1 MEHTHYKCRN
11 CGNVFLQENAH
22 KVDEINGEYEAC
34 PRCEYVNPQE
44 FTPCENCGKEMT
56 DEAIEYGLC
65 KECLIKSADYET
77 AYDFMKS
84 VGDLPLFMFEYVLGV
99 QEPVE
104 MNDLLMQ
111 EIEMM
116 FKRHKV
122 EDLLY
127 NKPLLLNKI
136 KEYIEEDLWRFSD
149 YLKEK
154 GVII

>member
-11 CGNVFLQENAH
+11 CGSVFRQENAH
-22 KVDEINGEYEAC
+22 KVNGIDGEYEAC
-34 PRCEYVNPQE
+34 PRCEYVNPHE

-56 DEAIEYGLC
+56 DEEIEYGLC
-65 KECLIKSADYET
+65 KECLIKLADYET

-84 VGDLPLFMFEYVLGV
+84 VEELPLFMFEYVLGV
-99 QEPVE
+99 REPVE

-136 KEYIEEDLWRFSD
+136 KEFIEEDLCRFSD

-154 GVII
+154 GGL